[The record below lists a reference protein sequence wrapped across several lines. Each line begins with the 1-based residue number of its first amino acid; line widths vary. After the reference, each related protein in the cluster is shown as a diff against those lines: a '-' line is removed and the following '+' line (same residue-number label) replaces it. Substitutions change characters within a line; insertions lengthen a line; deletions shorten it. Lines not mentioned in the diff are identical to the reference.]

1 MYFGGKV
8 SVFSGYIN
16 KRAVVKSEF
25 VAEISFLYKVIT
37 NYLTKCI
44 NYNCFGNFE
53 CSITNNFYPA
63 LD

>member
-25 VAEISFLYKVIT
+25 VAEISFLY
-37 NYLTKCI
+37 
-44 NYNCFGNFE
+44 
-53 CSITNNFYPA
+53 
-63 LD
+63 